1 MIVALIALAVAMMI
15 GGTASVIQGF
25 PFVRLESGLAMVIA
39 GATVASAGAV
49 IAGLAVVADRIRRV
63 ERALAL
69 DAAAPA
75 VHDFGVRP
83 RNAPAFA
90 ADAFAPRPEPA
101 VPDLLRGRP
110 ALAPEAAPIGGAALA
125 GLAAGTILSSGRTT
139 LPPLGAEAQGHGT
152 GAEHRAEPALAEPAP
167 AEPDLPEP
175 ALHEPE
181 LPLPEPE
188 QPGESGLVAARREP
202 TFEPEPAPQP
212 DDGISPEDDLFAGPA
227 EPSPETRAPEPRF
240 DEAGDIALRPTLQE
254 PSTGPE
260 GEAERPGGAPDA
272 ETAAGEPSEPA
283 PPREIVGTHASGG
296 NTYVMYADG
305 SIEAETPQG
314 RFTFNSL
321 DELKAFVDSG
331 GEGQTRGAA

>member
-75 VHDFGVRP
+75 VHDFGAPPRP
-83 RNAPAFA
+83 APAFA
-90 ADAFAPRPEPA
+90 ADAFAARPEPA

-110 ALAPEAAPIGGAALA
+110 VLAPEAAPIGGAALA

-139 LPPLGAEAQGHGT
+139 LPPLGAEAQGYGT
-152 GAEHRAEPALAEPAP
+152 GAEHRAEPALAEPAL

-188 QPGESGLVAARREP
+188 QPGESGLVAVHREP
-202 TFEPEPAPQP
+202 TFEPEPVP

-254 PSTGPE
+254 PSAGSE
-260 GEAERPGGAPDA
+260 DEAERPGGIPDA